1 MRMTNGNWKMKN
13 GIKYG
18 RRAFGAFFAM
28 AVSMIGFSI
37 FPPAQ
42 AKSSLPQQ
50 DSKPSQIFAYDSAV
64 PFDLKETATTD
75 QEGAIVKDVNYAAYA
90 SRHGRIKAYLVRPRG
105 AGPFAG
111 VVFFHWLGK
120 PKGDRTQFLDEAVAL
135 SKQGVVSL
143 LIQGYFPWTEQPS
156 DGPSDRQRII
166 DQTIEVRR
174 ALDLLLLQKGVD
186 QKRVAFVGH
195 DYGSMFGA
203 LAAGSE
209 RRVRTWVLI
218 AGLGNFSDWS
228 LKYWP
233 VTAKG
238 GNDAYQRA
246 VGDLDPMRHVSHAA
260 PATLLFQ
267 FAETDHYITR
277 EAATAY
283 FAEASQPKQVNWY
296 KAEHDMNVEVARND
310 RREWLTKELRLP
322 PR

>member
-1 MRMTNGNWKMKN
+1 MKN
-13 GIKYG
+13 RIHER
-18 RRAFGAFFAM
+18 RRAIAGLITFFTMAVGIVIHISNLSPAGAM
-28 AVSMIGFSI
+28 AFR
-37 FPPAQ
+37 
-42 AKSSLPQQ
+42 LQQ
-50 DSKPSQIFAYDSAV
+50 DPKPQIFAYDPATS
-64 PFDLKETATTD
+64 FDLKETSTTD
-75 QEGAIVKDVNYAAYA
+75 QDGAIVKDLNYAAYA
-90 SRHGRIKAYLVRPRG
+90 ARHGRIKAFLVSPKG

-143 LIQGYFPWTEQPS
+143 LIQGYFPWTEQPT
-156 DGPSDRQRII
+156 DGSSDRQRII

-174 ALDLLLLQKGVD
+174 ALDLLLSQKEVD
-186 QKRVAFVGH
+186 PRRVAYVGH

-203 LAAGSE
+203 LASGVE
-209 RRVRTWVLI
+209 RRVRTWVFV

-238 GNDAYQRA
+238 GTDAYRRA
-246 VGDLDPMRHVSHAA
+246 VGDLDPIRHVSHAA

-267 FAETDHYITR
+267 FAETDHYITK
-277 EAATAY
+277 EAATAF

-296 KAEHDMNVEVARND
+296 KAEHDMNVEFARSD

-322 PR
+322 PH